1 MINFKSLLETVYEPK
16 SGDEKNFKDK
26 HVVVKYKT
34 PYDTESQFTSNK
46 PKAKRKADH
55 DKGEDEAVYE
65 AATVHTKRA
74 DKEAVI
80 VRAVDPKTGESKAKV
95 VQRRAGEIKIGEEVE
110 QIDELSDDKLQS
122 YHAKA
127 GADRLKAK
135 AEVEKGMKNLRPNAA
150 SVQKTADSYKRFIKR
165 GKGMTLAA
173 NKMSEEVELEEGTVG
188 HGKYTITTGPKM
200 SGMGE
205 GGPAHVVAK
214 RAKMAKLGVPH
225 HDEPGEYG
233 HTVKVTVK
241 NNDTGETTHHHVYQR
256 DTDRGSKEALV
267 STRTVGTPRAK
278 QKEHE
283 KVLHNYLSGKKVS
296 SLKEEVVV
304 VTELGEKVANPYA
317 VGMAAAMKKTGDEP
331 PLKKSTIVK
340 GHEIAKSIMKNEAM
354 DKVGKEDSDIDNDGD
369 VDKSDKYLHAR
380 RKAIGKA
387 LRKEDL
393 DESAGVHDI
402 PSLQKHFHAPTAYD
416 AAAHSPAAML
426 RRKGVDGKK
435 YDLIK
440 VGKSKYKAE
449 LSEEVG
455 LDEAIEVRH
464 DRYMRSHGKKA
475 RDTGQSGNW
484 MFTHKSMGDVDYN
497 DEKQVHNARGK
508 FADAKKSA
516 QQWAKKHGHSAVY
529 VMEEVDLDESYA
541 AAVKKAEASRQRAL
555 KKAAAM
561 VKKGFSHEAA
571 AKNHDVKV
579 DELRKHMNE
588 EVEHLEEAPGKR
600 VSSAYRMTVPM
611 KDGKVHPD
619 HAEKINDLKAK
630 VRADNAK
637 EGTKNKV
644 ILQGRLGKDNPNASK
659 YKSKFTGKS
668 YPGSHQRIKLG
679 DASHADVYVRE
690 EAEQL
695 DELSPNTLHS
705 YIKKA
710 APDIVAR
717 TMSAVSS
724 NQSAETK
731 KHASKLGKRISGVTG
746 ASGRLA
752 DKANA
757 YKYEEVEMIDEAV
770 KVGAMKLHDGSSVN
784 ITRAMADTL
793 NNVLEQL
800 NPMNRVKMEQKL
812 HASKKDFDEILKF
825 AENVNG

>member
-74 DKEAVI
+74 DKESV
-80 VRAVDPKTGESKAKV
+80 VVHDVDPKTGEARTRV

-110 QIDELSDDKLQS
+110 QIDELSDNKLQS

-135 AEVEKGMKNLRPNAA
+135 AEVEKGMAAKKFTPA
-150 SVQKTADSYKRFIKR
+150 SVQKTSDSYKRFIKR
-165 GKGMTLAA
+165 GKGMTMAA

-205 GGPAHVVAK
+205 GGPSHVVAK

-233 HTVKVTVK
+233 HTVRVTVK

-283 KVLHNYLSGKKVS
+283 KVLHNYLAGKKVS
-296 SLKEEVVV
+296 SLKEETVV

-317 VGMAAAMKKTGDEP
+317 IGMAAAMKKAGDKP

-387 LRKEDL
+387 LRKESI
-393 DESAGVHDI
+393 DEAAEYSMKQ
-402 PSLQKHFHAPTAYD
+402 LQKKFD
-416 AAAHSPAAML
+416 
-426 RRKGVDGKK
+426 DG
-435 YDLIK
+435 
-440 VGKSKYKAE
+440 
-449 LSEEVG
+449 
-455 LDEAIEVRH
+455 
-464 DRYMRSHGKKA
+464 
-475 RDTGQSGNW
+475 T
-484 MFTHKSMGDVDYN
+484 
-497 DEKQVHNARGK
+497 
-508 FADAKKSA
+508 
-516 QQWAKKHGHSAVY
+516 
-529 VMEEVDLDESYA
+529 
-541 AAVKKAEASRQRAL
+541 
-555 KKAAAM
+555 
-561 VKKGFSHEAA
+561 HEAM
-571 AKNHDVKV
+571 NDPVPGRHV
-579 DELRKHMNE
+579 ELRNTKT
-588 EVEHLEEAPGKR
+588 GKR
-600 VSSAYRMTVPM
+600 TT
-611 KDGKVHPD
+611 H
-619 HAEKINDLKAK
+619 
-630 VRADNAK
+630 
-637 EGTKNKV
+637 
-644 ILQGRLGKDNPNASK
+644 
-659 YKSKFTGKS
+659 
-668 YPGSHQRIKLG
+668 
-679 DASHADVYVRE
+679 YVKE
-690 EAEQL
+690 EAELNEAEVKYVIKHKKTKQVLNTHDDYATAKDEHEGLGDEKSEYGVYKQTKKDAALRNRNTYREEVNQL
-695 DELSPNTLHS
+695 DELSPNTLHG

-710 APDIVAR
+710 VDNKGMHDRTVGRTSDRDSRRKSDNRLKGIV
-717 TMSAVSS
+717 S
-724 NQSAETK
+724 
-731 KHASKLGKRISGVTG
+731 

-752 DKANA
+752 DKANSDR
-757 YKYEEVEMIDEAV
+757 YEEVEMIDEAV

-784 ITRAMADTL
+784 ITRAMADSL
-793 NNVLEQL
+793 NSVLEQL

-812 HASKKDFDEILKF
+812 HMSKKDFDEILKF